1 MPEFTSDAPWPHG
14 TWEMNY
20 SETETTEDSYTI
32 PDSSG
37 NDVLYTSKNINR
49 ITAHVEFTLEP
60 FFDEDYPDSPPE
72 NAAGCRGG
80 GTARSAAMPP
90 QTSGTYWRI
99 YHQLS
104 DDLKA

>member
-1 MPEFTSDAPWPHG
+1 
-14 TWEMNY
+14 MNY